1 MAKTSHDKT
10 LHDLLLDELRDIY
23 SAEAQLVR
31 ALPKM
36 AKAATSPELKKAFE
50 THLEQTRG
58 QIDRLDHVF
67 EALDTNARARG
78 KKCEAMEGLVSEAQ
92 EMLQM
97 GLSPEAQD
105 SALIGAAQKVEH
117 YEIASYG
124 TAIAW
129 AKAMKHD
136 QVVKFLTETLA
147 EERETDELLNK
158 LSASINKQAAAQAH
172 PAHA

>member
-1 MAKTSHDKT
+1 MAKT
-10 LHDLLLDELRDIY
+10 LHDMLLEELRDIY
-23 SAEAQLVR
+23 SAETQIVR

-36 AKAATSPELKKAFE
+36 VKAATSPELKKAFE
-50 THLEQTRG
+50 THLEQTRH
-58 QIDRLDHVF
+58 QVERLDDVF
-67 EALDTNARARG
+67 EALDARAKTRG
-78 KKCEAMEGLVSEAQ
+78 RKCEAMEGLLAEA
-92 EMLQM
+92 EEILDL

-105 SALIGAAQKVEH
+105 SALIASAQKVEH

-136 QVVKFLTETLA
+136 DAVAPLAETLD
-147 EERETDELLNK
+147 EERKTDDLLNK
-158 LSASINKQAAAQAH
+158 LSSSINRQAAGQAH